1 VEFRHRGIEGFPP
14 GVDDNGPLGAQ
25 PIQVEA
31 DSLPDAPFDAIT
43 HHGFADR
50 ARKGEADVGT
60 GGFVFAHTK
69 RREERSGDANP
80 LVVNPSKILGS
91 ENANTFGK
99 AWDENY
105 LSSLTVSFLRPAA
118 RRRERTARPFL
129 VSMRERKPC
138 VFAR

>member
-1 VEFRHRGIEGFPP
+1 MEFRHWGIVGLPP
-14 GVDDNGPLGAQ
+14 RIDDNGPLGVQ

-31 DSLPDAPFDAIT
+31 YGLPHAPFDAIT
-43 HHGFADR
+43 HHGRTDR
-50 ARKGEADVGT
+50 ARKGEADMRT
-60 GGFVFAHTK
+60 GGFTFTNAK
-69 RREERSGDANP
+69 CRKERAGNANP

-91 ENANTFGK
+91 ENADTFRK

-129 VSMRERKPC
+129 VSIRERKP
-138 VFAR
+138 

>member
-1 VEFRHRGIEGFPP
+1 VEFRYWGIERLAP
-14 GVDDNGPLGAQ
+14 GIDDNRPLGAQ
-25 PIQVEA
+25 PIQMEA
-31 DSLPDAPFDAIT
+31 DSLPHAPLDAIA
-43 HHGFADR
+43 HHGFTNR

-60 GGFVFAHTK
+60 GRFVFAHTK
-69 RREERSGDANP
+69 CGEERSGDANP

-91 ENANTFGK
+91 EDADTFRK

-129 VSMRERKPC
+129 VSIRERKP
-138 VFAR
+138 